1 MASDIY
7 NNPANIQ
14 TIAPRGY
21 TPDNSLQG
29 ATLPSTTLL
38 HPEYVRRAGQWLK
51 IRDAFEGED
60 AIKARGEQ
68 YLQRRDKMEDDEYRM
83 YKDRAQF
90 VNFVSRTIDALT
102 SSIFRR
108 KEMYKCPP
116 KMEYLRDAATPDG
129 LTLRQLAR
137 WTTQEICLLSRSG
150 ILLDMDKSP
159 VPGQLAR
166 PFLSRFAAENIL
178 SWDDDNPQ
186 PKWVLLR
193 EKTKRYTK
201 NVFSRVREN
210 SYLLLALDSN
220 GDYCACRPTE
230 SMLTG
235 SIDIEEILKQTDV
248 KYPLIFGNTLKK
260 IPFWFIG
267 ALENTPTVEK
277 PLMLDIVNVNLAHYR
292 GSANLETTRHYV
304 GSPVYVITSEA
315 EPAEDEVLLISPSRV
330 WDLGPND
337 KAEILEFKGT
347 GLSSLENGQEEKE
360 EQLRTLGAVL
370 LSQRKN
376 AAARSSANDED
387 TQAARDATLSDVV
400 ECVTSAFQS
409 ILRTAAEWIGEN
421 PESVVFY
428 LNRHFSVPS
437 IGARELRSLDTMLGK
452 SLSAKD
458 MYILMRDAG
467 WVTEETTEAEYI
479 AMIEEQVI
487 KPRVEQEKADLAA
500 SKIENRKAKE
510 ELKQLKDPP
519 VAPPV
524 DPMDPTD
531 TPDLNEDPEEAA
543 AEEQNNS

>member
-1 MASDIY
+1 MASDLY
-7 NNPANIQ
+7 GNPANIQ

-21 TPDNSLQG
+21 TPDSSLQA

-38 HPEYVRRAGQWLK
+38 HPEYVRRAGQWEK

-60 AIKARGEQ
+60 AVKARGEK

-108 KEMYKCPP
+108 KEMYKCPA
-116 KMEYLRDAATPDG
+116 KLEYLRDAATPDG

-137 WTTQEICLLSRSG
+137 WSTQESCLLSRSG
-150 ILLDMDKSP
+150 ILLDMEKTS

-166 PFLSRFAAENIL
+166 PYLSRFTAENIL

-186 PKWVLLR
+186 PKWILLR
-193 EKTKRYTK
+193 EKTIRYTK
-201 NVFSRVREN
+201 NVFSRIREN
-210 SYLLLALDSN
+210 SYLLLALDKN
-220 GDYCACRPTE
+220 NEYCACRPAE
-230 SMLTG
+230 AMLTG
-235 SIDIEEILKQTDV
+235 AIDIEEVLKQADT
-248 KYPLIFGNTLKK
+248 KYPLIFGERLNY

-267 ALENTPTVEK
+267 ALENTPNIEK
-277 PLMLDIVNVNLAHYR
+277 PLMLDIVNVNMAHYR

-304 GSPVYVITSEA
+304 GSPVYVITSES

-400 ECVTSAFQS
+400 ECVTSAFQN
-409 ILRTAAEWIGEN
+409 ILKTAAEWIGEN
-421 PESVVFY
+421 PDSVVFY

-487 KPRVEQEKADLAA
+487 KPRAEQDKADLQA
-500 SKIENRKAKE
+500 SKIENRKARE
-510 ELKQLKDPP
+510 ELKKMKEAPQEPEDDSSDPSS
-519 VAPPV
+519 
-524 DPMDPTD
+524 DP
-531 TPDLNEDPEEAA
+531 EDPNEQEELL
-543 AEEQNNS
+543 QNS